1 MSAREIAKL
10 CPLRGSTLSRCLT
23 LLLIAFCGFA
33 VAGCHTTTFG
43 KPSGKRTSM
52 PPAMKPTDFFD
63 RFTAKPSGPK
73 ATKPAGRQQVAQ
85 PPLMPPSQPA
95 SVTPVSKPAVVPEP
109 SPNPSGVV
117 SNRTPAAHDESVR
130 LRPGLVLD
138 VTVLVSGKKE
148 IEEPGKRISDN
159 SMITLPLLGAVKI
172 KEDDTLDTLSLHLA
186 ELYKEY
192 FVHPQAIVDFV
203 RDDNKEGLS
212 PWGNVTVLGRVKKPG
227 KISIPATRD
236 LTLSAAIQQA
246 GGFDTSAKDRAI
258 RITRRLPDG
267 TMNTR
272 EVDLHSVGAQGLVE
286 DDILLEPDDVVF
298 VPELVF

>member
-1 MSAREIAKL
+1 M
-10 CPLRGSTLSRCLT
+10 
-23 LLLIAFCGFA
+23 LIAFCGFA
-33 VAGCHTTTFG
+33 VAGCHTTTFR
-43 KPSGKRTSM
+43 KPAGKRAST
-52 PPAMKPTDFFD
+52 PPATKPIDFFD
-63 RFTAKPSGPK
+63 RFTAKPSGPSV
-73 ATKPAGRQQVAQ
+73 TKQAGKPQTVQPPVASPQPAG
-85 PPLMPPSQPA
+85 
-95 SVTPVSKPAVVPEP
+95 VSSTLKPAVGPRP
-109 SPNPSGVV
+109 PPGPSGVV
-117 SNRTPAAHDESVR
+117 SNRTPAVRDEAVK

-138 VTVLVSGKKE
+138 VMVLVSGKKE

-159 SMITLPLLGAVKI
+159 SMITLPLIGSIKI

-192 FVHPQAIVDFV
+192 FVKPQAIVDFV

-258 RITRRLPDG
+258 RITRRLPNG
-267 TMNTR
+267 TMNAR
-272 EVDLHSVGAQGLVE
+272 EVDLHSVGAEGLVE